1 MNHYRKA
8 IFCVGLVGVKFVIK
22 FDVISS
28 YPSVWASQG
37 DRRPPP
43 RLSIRLYSKLKVWID
58 VTSIG
63 DFSSRIASLYLN
75 IDTTSRPPWPNLK
88 NKDWLFSSSL
98 SPHRN
103 IGKRP
108 WFMKDSRIVSECFF
122 GISSTTADLSESV
135 LNYVGYIQLVWQILQ
150 KNWRMRARMLRRNW
164 RLKKIM
170 RKASLALKTS
180 TKLR

>member
-8 IFCVGLVGVKFVIK
+8 IFCVGLVGVKFVIN

-43 RLSIRLYSKLKVWID
+43 RLSIRLDSNREVWID
-58 VTSIG
+58 VASIG
-63 DFSSRIASLYLN
+63 DFSSRIAYLSLN
-75 IDTTSRPPWPNLK
+75 IDTISPCPNLK
-88 NKDWLFSSSL
+88 NKDLLFSSSL

-170 RKASLALKTS
+170 RKASLALKT
-180 TKLR
+180 